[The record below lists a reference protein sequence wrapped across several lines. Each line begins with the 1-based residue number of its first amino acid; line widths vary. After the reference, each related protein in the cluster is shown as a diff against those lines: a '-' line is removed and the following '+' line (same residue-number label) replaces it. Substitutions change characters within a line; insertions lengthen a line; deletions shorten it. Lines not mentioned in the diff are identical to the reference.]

1 MNTIIH
7 SSNPLVKKKIL
18 AATLGVSVRTVDNW
32 VAQRLIPYLA
42 PSPRL
47 HLFDPEAVRIALAA
61 RFGVQTRSAANH

>member
-1 MNTIIH
+1 MNTTIPTGQ
-7 SSNPLVKKKIL
+7 PLVKKKIL

-47 HLFDPEAVRIALAA
+47 HLFDPEAVRCALTT
-61 RFGVQTRSAANH
+61 RFGVQTKSAVSR